1 MTAFAATRTSCFS
14 EPICAKSH
22 NTTVAT
28 SALTADCRHTHGVDI
43 NAVLY
48 ARSALVNFVA

>member
-28 SALTADCRHTHGVDI
+28 SASTADCRHTHGVDI